1 MGNKYELVRR
11 ALLLLGAGACIRAVV
26 YAVGVVYAACPAAAA
41 LLLLGCVCVLF
52 AAVANW
58 RDTDEAERYYA
69 GREARRREARRR
81 KARDGR
87 RAR

>member
-1 MGNKYELVRR
+1 MGKYRMAR
-11 ALLLLGAGACIRAVV
+11 AVLLLLGVGVCIRGAVWV
-26 YAVGVVYAACPAAAA
+26 FTLIYSIQPGAAA

-69 GREARRREARRR
+69 AREARRREARNR
-81 KARDGR
+81 R

>member
-1 MGNKYELVRR
+1 MNNSELIRR
-11 ALLLLGAGACIRAVV
+11 ALLLLGAGVCVRGVV
-26 YAVGVVYAACPAAAA
+26 WVFTLIYAVQPGAAA
-41 LLLLGCVCVLF
+41 LLLLGCVGVLF

-69 GREARRREARRR
+69 AREARRRQ
-81 KARDGR
+81 ARDGR

>member
-1 MGNKYELVRR
+1 MDNYKLARGV
-11 ALLLLGAGACIRAVV
+11 LLLLGAGVCVRAVV
-26 YAVGVVYAACPAAAA
+26 WALTLIYAAQPGAAA

-58 RDTDEAERYYA
+58 RDSDEAERYYTA
-69 GREARRREARRR
+69 REARRR